1 MDAFVE
7 RLMEVIAASNPQFD
21 GEIRLPS
28 ERDIAQALKVN
39 RATLREK
46 MAVLEAMGFIS
57 RTQGSGTYLS
67 MPRAN
72 ILKLSFD
79 MALRFKYINIEQLEE
94 VREIIEVGVVRNAA
108 QNASD
113 EDIRALEYFLHR
125 LIEAQEA
132 EYGHELDY
140 TFHMHLGIATHN
152 PVLVMIL
159 ESLSSALRKLLS
171 HRRRLVSMVPRGL
184 EKTNETHI
192 DIFEAVRDRDPE
204 RAVAA
209 MFRHFTIWK
218 DYAGK
223 SPGLKKATGYGVE
236 AKV

>member
-28 ERDIAQALKVN
+28 ERDIAQALEVD

-46 MAVLEAMGFIS
+46 MAVLEAMGFIT

-79 MALRFKYINIEQLEE
+79 MALRFKYISIEQIEE

-152 PVLVMIL
+152 PVLIMIL
-159 ESLSSALRKLLS
+159 EAPLRLC
-171 HRRRLVSMVPRGL
+171 VS
-184 EKTNETHI
+184 
-192 DIFEAVRDRDPE
+192 F
-204 RAVAA
+204 
-209 MFRHFTIWK
+209 
-218 DYAGK
+218 
-223 SPGLKKATGYGVE
+223 
-236 AKV
+236 